1 MTTVCPWSELDMP
14 DSSIYLASASPRR
27 QELLHQL
34 GIGFEVVAP
43 EIHEQPRAGEP
54 AADYVLRVAAE
65 KAHCVARHVRARA
78 GRALPVLGA
87 DTEVVIDQEILG
99 KPRNRDH
106 GCAMLRRLAGRTH
119 EVLTALC
126 IVYQG
131 VEHNALSENRVT
143 FGPLSEEE
151 IVRYWESG
159 EPADKAGAYAIQGRA
174 AAFVARLEGSY
185 SGVMGLPLYELALL
199 LRHLG
204 MSIP

>member
-1 MTTVCPWSELDMP
+1 
-14 DSSIYLASASPRR
+14 
-27 QELLHQL
+27 
-34 GIGFEVVAP
+34 
-43 EIHEQPRAGEP
+43 
-54 AADYVLRVAAE
+54 
-65 KAHCVARHVRARA
+65 
-78 GRALPVLGA
+78 
-87 DTEVVIDQEILG
+87 
-99 KPRNRDH
+99 
-106 GCAMLRRLAGRTH
+106 MLRRLAGRTH